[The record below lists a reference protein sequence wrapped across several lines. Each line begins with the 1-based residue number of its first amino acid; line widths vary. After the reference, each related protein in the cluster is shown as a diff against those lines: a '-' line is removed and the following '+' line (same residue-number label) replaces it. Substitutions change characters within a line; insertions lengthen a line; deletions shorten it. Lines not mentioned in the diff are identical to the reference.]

1 MKKLI
6 EEGYYSVFGASGAR
20 IEQPGCS
27 LCMGNQARVADN
39 AVVFSTSTRNFDNRM
54 GTGAKVYL
62 GSAELAAA
70 CALLGHLP
78 NRDEYMEIMTKNLSG
93 DKEPSIY
100 QYLNFHKL
108 EKAELELLVQ

>member
-1 MKKLI
+1 MDMKKLV

-20 IEQPGCS
+20 IERPGCS

-54 GTGAKVYL
+54 GNGAQVYL
-62 GSAELAAA
+62 GSAELAAV

-78 NRDEYMEIMTKNLSG
+78 NRDEYMEIFNGIFQVERKRTFINILTSMSLKKQN
-93 DKEPSIY
+93 
-100 QYLNFHKL
+100 
-108 EKAELELLVQ
+108 